1 MKTSDFKELLVWKKS
16 MDFVV
21 EIYAFV
27 RLLPP
32 EEKYCLGDQ
41 IRRCSVSIPSNIA
54 EGHNRNSIKDYIRF
68 VSISRGSVAELQT
81 QLILSMRLGYLDE
94 GKLSYFNTQLAGI
107 DRMLC
112 ALIKSLYQL
121 LENPQQKE
129 K

>member
-1 MKTSDFKELLVWKKS
+1 MNTSDYKELSVWKKS
-16 MDFVV
+16 MDLVV

-27 RLLPP
+27 RSLPP

-41 IRRCSVSIPSNIA
+41 IRRCSISIPSNIA

-68 VSISRGSVAELQT
+68 ISISRGSVAELQT

-94 GKLSYFNTQLAGI
+94 GKLTYFNTQLAGI

-112 ALIKSLYQL
+112 ALIKSLYSL
-121 LENPQQKE
+121 LERQQKE
-129 K
+129 Q